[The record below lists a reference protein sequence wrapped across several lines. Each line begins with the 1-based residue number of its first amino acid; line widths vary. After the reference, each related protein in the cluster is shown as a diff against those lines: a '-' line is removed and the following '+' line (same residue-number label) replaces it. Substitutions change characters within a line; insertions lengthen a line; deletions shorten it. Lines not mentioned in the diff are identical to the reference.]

1 MNKYIFASSNQN
13 KLLEISTQLSDI
25 TLLSLLDVGYY
36 DEIIESGS
44 TLREN
49 ALIKSK
55 TIYDKYSIPT
65 IADDTGL
72 EVYQLDG
79 RPGVF
84 SARYSGEKAN
94 ATDNI
99 KKVLDEMQDITDRR
113 ARFKTVICLKS
124 KSQEIFFEGIVEGC
138 ISNESSGDGGF
149 GYDPIFIPN
158 GCQKTFGEMSLDEK
172 NKISHRS
179 RAIQKVVD
187 YLNI

>member
-13 KLLEISTQLSDI
+13 KLLEISKQLSGI

-44 TLREN
+44 TLTEN
-49 ALIKSK
+49 ALIKSN
-55 TIYDKYSIPT
+55 TIYNKYSLPT

-72 EVYQLDG
+72 EVYKLDG

-84 SARYSGEKAN
+84 SARYSGEQAN
-94 ATDNI
+94 ASENI
-99 KKVLDEMQDITDRR
+99 KKVLHEMKEVTDRR
-113 ARFKTVICLKS
+113 ARFKTVICLKNNF
-124 KSQEIFFEGIVEGC
+124 QELFFEGTVEGL
-138 ISNESSGDGGF
+138 IANEKSGDAGF

-179 RAIQKVVD
+179 RAIQKLVD
-187 YLNI
+187 YLSI